1 MSGPQDCSR
10 RVLVPEKLAELLAEK
25 GISPSALVTWEGDLP
40 PASAIAAASAAVLW
54 HRDPAKL
61 ASHLLAH
68 KDRWRWMHSLWTGLE
83 HLPLPALRRSVRALT
98 TGRGTGAI
106 PLAEWVLTALLWHA
120 KRLAEHERAFRGG
133 RWEQLELAELW
144 GSHVVVVGLGAIGR
158 SVAVLLQKLGVRV
171 TGVRRQAQPTRGC
184 QQVVDLEALSQAVL
198 QARALVVALPATPT
212 TAGLVNQ
219 RVLDALPEGSLV
231 VNVGRAA
238 VIEEEALYSQVAAGR
253 LWAALDVWWQEPL
266 PPESPW
272 RKLSQLLPSP
282 HGAYYSE
289 RFRQRHLQRVA
300 ENVRAFLEGKKLR
313 CAVNRRQ
320 WAELLGEGT
329 GP

>member
-1 MSGPQDCSR
+1 M
-10 RVLVPEKLAELLAEK
+10 VPEKLGELLAEK

-40 PASAIAAASAAVLW
+40 SASAIAAASAAVLW
-54 HRDPAKL
+54 HRDPARL
-61 ASHLLAH
+61 AKHLLAH
-68 KDRWRWMHSLWTGLE
+68 KHRWLWMHSLWTGLE
-83 HLPLPALRRSVRALT
+83 HLPLAALRRSVRVLT

-120 KRLAEHERAFRGG
+120 KRVAEHERAFREGK
-133 RWEQLELAELW
+133 WEPLKLAELW
-144 GSHVVVVGLGAIGR
+144 GSQVVVLGLGAIGR
-158 SVAVLLQKLGVRV
+158 SVAALLQKLGVRV
-171 TGVRRQAQPTRGC
+171 TGVRRHARPTRAC
-184 QQVVDLEALSQAVL
+184 QRVVGLEALPQAVL
-198 QARALVVALPATPT
+198 QARALVVALPATSS

-266 PPESPW
+266 PAESPW

-289 RFRQRHLQRVA
+289 RFRQRHLERVG
-300 ENVRAFLEGKKLR
+300 ENVRAFLAGKKLR
-313 CAVNRRQ
+313 CAVSRRQ